1 MRKILMTIVCAMF
14 FTFGMVFSA
23 NALLIIDAFDYPVAD
38 EPQDASDDPYPGPGG
53 ATGPEPF
60 ELTWWHGWSH
70 NTPSIVAAIEKT
82 VGWDQDWGFTY
93 GTNTPDPITGH
104 INSGYVD
111 YFEGATRLLVYDG
124 RHNPAWYLFDI
135 TPANLSYGDRI
146 SLTNFWAD
154 RQGDISGIRL
164 YGDGVPVPEPGLL
177 LLLGSGLIGLAAYG
191 RRKMNI

>member
-1 MRKILMTIVCAMF
+1 MTIVCAMF

-23 NALLIIDAFDYPVAD
+23 NALTIDAHDYFVAD
-38 EPQDASDDPYPGPGG
+38 EAQPASDDPYPDQGG
-53 ATGPEPF
+53 KTGPDPLN
-60 ELTWWHGWSH
+60 LTWWHGWSH

-82 VGWDQDWGFTY
+82 VGWDKDWGFTY
-93 GTNTPDPITGH
+93 GTNTPVNGN

-111 YFEGATRLLVYDG
+111 YFEGATRLLVFDG
-124 RHNPAWYLFDI
+124 NHNPAWYLFDI
-135 TPANLSYGDRI
+135 TPADLTVGDTI
-146 SLTNFWAD
+146 MLTNFWAD